1 MTDTDNESPAPA
13 RAILGTR
20 DDVIWLA
27 GLLEGE
33 GTFDA
38 HRGKYPR
45 IRLAM
50 TDRDIVGRAA
60 SLMGCGIRLSLKRAP
75 AASTWHAELS
85 GPRAAA
91 IMAELLPYMGTRRSG
106 RMADVIAI
114 HHYRTK
120 ATETSKSAPGPEVGR
135 PLGIAK
141 PLALTA

>member
-1 MTDTDNESPAPA
+1 MSDQLPALPSP
-13 RAILGTR
+13 RAIYGDR
-20 DDVIWLA
+20 DDAIWLA

-60 SLMGCGIRLSLKRAP
+60 TLMGSRIRLSLKREP
-75 AASTWHAELS
+75 AAPTWHAELS

-106 RMADVIAI
+106 RIAEVLAVY
-114 HHYRTK
+114 HYRT
-120 ATETSKSAPGPEVGR
+120 APAASKSAPGPELGR
-135 PLGIAK
+135 PMGIPK